1 MPRTKSAATPAPEAT
16 APEAA
21 SETKSEEQGTLTGRL
36 TKDPVLRHTASGIA
50 VTNLRIAVNHP
61 DADASFHSV
70 VAWKRTAEVVCQYM
84 KKGRLVEVIGFPRE
98 RTWTGKDGDERTEVE
113 INAVRVQFLSSQ
125 RAAPAAQE
133 VAA

>member
-1 MPRTKSAATPAPEAT
+1 MPRTKPATTPAPEAT
-16 APEAA
+16 APAA
-21 SETKSEEQGTLTGRL
+21 APENRSEDQVTLTGRL

-61 DADASFHSV
+61 DAEATFHSV

-84 KKGRLVEVIGFPRE
+84 KKGRLVEVTGFPRD

-113 INAVRVQFLSSQ
+113 INAVRIQFLSTQ
-125 RAAPAAQE
+125 RTAPVPENALS
-133 VAA
+133 